1 MNFNKGEKEDIKIIH
16 KLEQR
21 EIDQVTSKLRTALGV
36 VVVIMVIIFWGL
48 LIFFAITGT
57 RVEFIAIFQF
67 VLFASYYILCRFQRK
82 GSTKHEE
89 EHKKEGER
97 YGIQGEFKKFKMT
110 GFYLC
115 NNDQYSLVPNFMR
128 MLLAPFKKL
137 CIIDCICVFAL
148 SLLTCGFSEKIGI
161 ELSAQVIGFIMTL
174 CMFMY
179 VILIEG
185 YIPDISA
192 TIKLKKYRGYL
203 VYMERQENFDLSST
217 EKLSDTDGMIWYVIF
232 EKNLEKEAV

>member
-137 CIIDCICVFAL
+137 YIIDCVYFFAL
-148 SLLTCGFSEKIGI
+148 SSLTCVLSSIIGIALSTHVIGSILVFCILFCVLLT
-161 ELSAQVIGFIMTL
+161 
-174 CMFMY
+174 
-179 VILIEG
+179 EG
-185 YIPDISA
+185 YIPDIST
-192 TIKLKKYRGYL
+192 TIKLRKYREYHA
-203 VYMERQENFDLSST
+203 YMERKEDFDLSST
-217 EKLSDTDGMIWYVIF
+217 KKFSDTREKTWYVIF